1 MHSKAERHRF
11 ILRLVRQKAIRTQ
24 RELQESLQ
32 KEGLEVNQ
40 ATLSRDIQ
48 ELGLFKT
55 SVAGTT
61 RYASP
66 DLLSAGNSTT
76 TTTTTTNSDASAR
89 ELSRFVRSILA
100 SQNILVVQTDSGAA
114 NHVAEA
120 IDSLGWQ
127 EIIGTIAGDNTIMLV
142 VKEGVEAGSTR
153 NRLTKLFEL

>member
-11 ILRLVRQKAIRTQ
+11 ILKLVRQKAIRTQ

-32 KEGLEVNQ
+32 KEGVDVNQ

-66 DLLSAGNSTT
+66 DLLSAGNKESTT
-76 TTTTTTNSDASAR
+76 TTTNLDASAR
-89 ELSRFVRSILA
+89 ELSRFVRAILA
-100 SQNILVVQTDSGAA
+100 SQNIVVVQTDSGAA

-142 VKEGVEAGSTR
+142 VKEGVEAGSIR

>member
-11 ILRLVRQKAIRTQ
+11 ILKLVSEKAIRTQ

-32 KEGLEVNQ
+32 KEGVDVNQ

-66 DLLSAGNSTT
+66 DLLSAGTKDSTT
-76 TTTTTTNSDASAR
+76 TTTKAAASAR
-89 ELSRFVRSILA
+89 ELSRFVRAIIA

>member
-11 ILRLVRQKAIRTQ
+11 ILRLVSEKAIRTQ
-24 RELQESLQ
+24 REIQESLQ
-32 KEGLEVNQ
+32 KEGVDVNQ

-66 DLLSAGNSTT
+66 DLLSAGNKDSTT
-76 TTTTTTNSDASAR
+76 TTTDAAASAR
-89 ELSRFVRSILA
+89 ELSRFVRAILA

>member
-76 TTTTTTNSDASAR
+76 TTTTNSDASAR
-89 ELSRFVRSILA
+89 ELSRFVRSIHA

>member
-66 DLLSAGNSTT
+66 DLLSAGNS

>member
-1 MHSKAERHRF
+1 MHSKTERHRF
-11 ILRLVRQKAIRTQ
+11 ILKLVSEKAIRTQ

-32 KEGLEVNQ
+32 KEGVDVNQ

-55 SVAGTT
+55 SIAGTT
-61 RYASP
+61 RYVSP
-66 DLLSAGNSTT
+66 DLLSAGNST

-89 ELSRFVRSILA
+89 ELSRFVRAILA
-100 SQNILVVQTDSGAA
+100 SQNIIVVQTDSGAA